1 MVLFMVVWVLTSVM
15 PVFQLFFSADLGV
28 TDTSRHFVSK
38 INPFNYNK
46 MLKLHKCSMDITQ
59 LGNEATLR
67 KKTNQIFKLK
77 RDGLGNNNV
86 ILIKAIV
93 ELYL

>member
-1 MVLFMVVWVLTSVM
+1 MIIQYPALLEDAESTPLSLGGNVVLFMVVWVLTSVM

-46 MLKLHKCSMDITQ
+46 MLKAPQMFYGYYTTGK
-59 LGNEATLR
+59 
-67 KKTNQIFKLK
+67 
-77 RDGLGNNNV
+77 
-86 ILIKAIV
+86 
-93 ELYL
+93 